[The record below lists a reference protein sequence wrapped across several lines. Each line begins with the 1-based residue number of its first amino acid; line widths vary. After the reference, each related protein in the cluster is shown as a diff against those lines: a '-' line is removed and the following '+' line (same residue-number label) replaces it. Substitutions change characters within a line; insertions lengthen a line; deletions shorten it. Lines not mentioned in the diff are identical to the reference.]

1 MTSVSTPA
9 LPSFLAPQARLR
21 LIASCPD
28 RVGIVARVATFLAER
43 GASITEAN
51 HYHDASSQWFFMRS
65 EFAISMGGDATACDV
80 QQRAAL
86 LAGLAEEFRPIAEEF
101 DMEWRLTDAQRPQ
114 RVVILVSR
122 FDHCLA
128 HLLHRRKSGDL
139 PYDLPCVISNH
150 DELRSLVE
158 WYGISFHHVPVP
170 RDAAGKETA
179 LKRTAALID
188 EVAPDTIVL
197 ARYMQIFPPWLCER
211 YPSRIINIH
220 HSFLPSFVGGRPYH
234 QAEERGVKL
243 IGATCHYVTEDLDA
257 GPIIE
262 QDVVRIRH
270 SDTIKDMMRLGKDV
284 ENAVLTR
291 GLRLHLEDRVLVHGH
306 KTILFSE

>member
-1 MTSVSTPA
+1 M
-9 LPSFLAPQARLR
+9 R

-51 HYHDASSQWFFMRS
+51 HYHDTHSQWFFMRS
-65 EFAISMGGDATACDV
+65 EFEIGRGSPSAAEAHSPVSAAADD
-80 QQRAAL
+80 AAL
-86 LAGLAEEFRPIAEEF
+86 LARLAEEFRPIAEAF
-101 DMEWRLTDAQRPQ
+101 GMQWRITDAQQPR

-139 PYDLPCVISNH
+139 VFDLPCVISNH
-150 DELRSLVE
+150 DDLRPLVE
-158 WYGISFHHVPVP
+158 WYGVPFHHVPVP
-170 RDAAGKETA
+170 RDPAGKDAA
-179 LKRTAALID
+179 LKQTAALID
-188 EVAPDTIVL
+188 QAAPDTIVL

-211 YPSRIINIH
+211 YRDRIINIH

-243 IGATCHYVTEDLDA
+243 IGATCHYVTEELDA

-284 ENAVLTR
+284 ESAVLAR
-291 GLRLHLEDRVLVHGH
+291 GFRLHLEDRVLVHGH